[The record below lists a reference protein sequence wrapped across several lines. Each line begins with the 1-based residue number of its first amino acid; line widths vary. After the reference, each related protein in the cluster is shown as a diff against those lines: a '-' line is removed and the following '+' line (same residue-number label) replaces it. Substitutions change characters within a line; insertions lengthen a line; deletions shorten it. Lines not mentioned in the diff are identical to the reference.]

1 MVFGHS
7 GEELVWQSKEICL
20 TLRSRGTA
28 ENRALPWRGRRLKL
42 GSMTDGI
49 KEQWCGVAAGWRR
62 YLTGW
67 NPRVADIRKLEQ
79 AWPKL
84 ATISG
89 DEW

>member
-1 MVFGHS
+1 
-7 GEELVWQSKEICL
+7 
-20 TLRSRGTA
+20 
-28 ENRALPWRGRRLKL
+28 
-42 GSMTDGI
+42 MTDGI

-84 ATISG
+84 ATITG
-89 DEW
+89 DER